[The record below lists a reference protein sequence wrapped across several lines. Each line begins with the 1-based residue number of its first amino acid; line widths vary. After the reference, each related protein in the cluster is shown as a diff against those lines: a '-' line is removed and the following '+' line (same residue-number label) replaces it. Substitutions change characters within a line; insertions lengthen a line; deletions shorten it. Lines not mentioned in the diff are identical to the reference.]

1 MDAAN
6 HLAQALDVAPASA
19 AGELF
24 SVNTCN
30 YTGLTARGPWRLRS
44 AEMRPK
50 GWCRGIAG
58 SLWRT
63 RSRNNSLAAPT
74 LLHTPPCLTPHFSS
88 VSSFPPVSGWRQ
100 AGPPGAFKSLL
111 GVRGREAGPS
121 IPNRCQSPEAS
132 ARNHSFSG
140 CQPA

>member
-1 MDAAN
+1 MR
-6 HLAQALDVAPASA
+6 LKGMWEGMWGEGF
-19 AGELF
+19 AGVCDQL
-24 SVNTCN
+24 VPGT
-30 YTGLTARGPWRLRS
+30 
-44 AEMRPK
+44 
-50 GWCRGIAG
+50 
-58 SLWRT
+58 
-63 RSRNNSLAAPT
+63 
-74 LLHTPPCLTPHFSS
+74 TPPSPPLPDSPFSA

-121 IPNRCQSPEAS
+121 IPDRRRSPEAS